1 MSSKRRPNKKTPKNK
16 TNKQWVNRHINDPF
30 VKKAQGQ
37 GYRSRAVYKLD
48 EIQKQ
53 DKLFK
58 GNLLV
63 ADLGSAPGGWSQ
75 YIMRNFPNVEVIALD
90 LLEME
95 PVQGVEFIQGDFNEP
110 ETIEKVMKLTQ
121 GRKFD
126 LVISDI
132 APNITG
138 VRDVDNARYEVVLDA
153 ILYFCELNL
162 KTDGRLLVK
171 LFEGGA
177 AQRYR
182 AQTKKVFQKNAV
194 RKPVASRPGSKELYF
209 LSTTIKAKLFHL

>member
-95 PVQGVEFIQGDFNEP
+95 PVQGVEFIQGDFTEP

>member
-1 MSSKRRPNKKTPKNK
+1 MPKSRVPKKKVTGKKTTKNK
-16 TNKQWVNRHINDPF
+16 ANKQWVNRHVNDPY

-37 GYRSRAVYKLD
+37 GYRSRAVFKLE
-48 EIQKQ
+48 EIDKQ

-58 GNLLV
+58 QVDLV

-75 YIMRNFPNVEVIALD
+75 YIMKHYPHIEVIAID

-95 PVQGVEFIQGDFNEP
+95 PVQGVKFIQGDFTENSTFDQINE
-110 ETIEKVMKLTQ
+110 LTNN
-121 GRKFD
+121 RPFD

-138 VRDVDNARYEVVLDA
+138 IRDVDDARYEVVLDA
-153 ILYFCELNL
+153 ILYFCENSL
-162 KTDGRLLVK
+162 KDDGNLLVK
-171 LFEGGA
+171 LFEGAA

-182 AQTKKVFQKNAV
+182 AMTKKLFQKNLV
-194 RKPVASRPGSKELYF
+194 RKPLASRSESKEFYF
-209 LSTTIKAKLFHL
+209 LSSRKKI

>member
-1 MSSKRRPNKKTPKNK
+1 MSSKRRPNKKTAKNK
-16 TNKQWVNRHINDPF
+16 TNKQWVSRHINDPF

-37 GYRSRAVYKLD
+37 GYRSRAVFKLE
-48 EIQKQ
+48 EIQQQ

-58 GNLLV
+58 NDLLV

-75 YIMRNFPNVEVIALD
+75 YIMRNFPKTEVIALD
-90 LLEME
+90 MLNME
-95 PVQGVEFIQGDFNEP
+95 PVQGVEFIEGDFTEP
-110 ETIEKVMKLTQ
+110 ETIEKVMNLTQ
-121 GRKFD
+121 GRQFD

-138 VRDVDNARYEVVLDA
+138 VRDVDNARYEIVLDS

-162 KTDGRLLVK
+162 KAEGRLLVK

-182 AQTKKVFQKNAV
+182 AQTKKMFQKNAV
-194 RKPVASRPGSKELYF
+194 RKPAASRPGSKELYF
-209 LSTTIKAKLFHL
+209 LSTSIKAKLFDI

>member
-1 MSSKRRPNKKTPKNK
+1 MTSKRRPNKKTSKNK
-16 TNKQWVNRHINDPF
+16 TNREWVNRHINDPF

-48 EIQKQ
+48 EVNQQ
-53 DKLFK
+53 DKLLRK
-58 GNLLV
+58 GMLV
-63 ADLGSAPGGWSQ
+63 ADLGSAPGSWSQ
-75 YIMRNFPNVEVIALD
+75 YIVRKYPDVEVIALD
-90 LLEME
+90 ILDMD
-95 PVQGVEFIQGDFNEP
+95 PVDGVEFIQGDFTEA

-138 VRDVDNARYEVVLDA
+138 VSDVDNARYEVVLDS
-153 ILYFCELNL
+153 ILYFCE
-162 KTDGRLLVK
+162 KSMKEEGRLLVK
-171 LFEGGA
+171 LFEGSA

-182 AQTKKVFQKNAV
+182 LQTKHMFKKNSV
-194 RKPVASRPGSKELYF
+194 RKPDASRPGSRELYF
-209 LSTTIKAKLFHL
+209 LSTTIKSAFKP

>member
-182 AQTKKVFQKNAV
+182 AQTKQVLQKNAV

>member
-1 MSSKRRPNKKTPKNK
+1 MSGKRRPNKKTPKNK
-16 TNKQWVNRHINDPF
+16 SNRQWVNRHINDPF

-37 GYRSRAVYKLD
+37 GYRSRAVFKLD
-48 EIQKQ
+48 EINQQ
-53 DKLFK
+53 DKLLNK
-58 GNLLV
+58 GMLV

-75 YIMRNFPNVEVIALD
+75 YIMRNYPSVEVIALD
-90 LLEME
+90 LLDME
-95 PVQGVEFIQGDFNEP
+95 PVQGVEFIQGDFTDP
-110 ETIEKVMKLTQ
+110 ETIERLMNLTQ

-138 VRDVDNARYEVVLDA
+138 VRDVDNARYEVVLDSV
-153 ILYFCELNL
+153 LYFCEQNL
-162 KTDGRLLVK
+162 KPEGRLLVK

-182 AQTKKVFQKNAV
+182 AQTKQMFQKNAV
-194 RKPVASRPGSKELYF
+194 RKPSASRPGSKELYF
-209 LSTTIKAKLFHL
+209 LSTTIKSALFDK